1 MGKRLTPEE
10 KEARLKA
17 YEEAKA
23 EKAAARL
30 ERRKARVEAYEKA
43 RAERQRKREYEKKGI
58 KPAELN
64 ENSKA
69 GQVKKFPTYQ
79 GEIKVGDE
87 VGFRFLNMAMSGKL
101 VGIEK
106 TRNYRVRETEEGIV
120 EEEDTGKNAYINF
133 YQVVE
138 NSTGVVYPIK
148 KNDILARK
156 VNNIWYDEF
165 NRRYLR

>member
-30 ERRKARVEAYEKA
+30 EKRKARVEAYEKA
-43 RAERQRKREYEKKGI
+43 KAERKRKKEYEKKGI
-58 KPAELN
+58 KPAELS

-69 GQVKKFPTYQ
+69 GQAKRFPTYQ
-79 GEIKVGDE
+79 GEIEVGDE
-87 VGFRFLNMAMSGKL
+87 VGFRFLNIAMAGKL
-101 VGIEK
+101 ESIERV
-106 TRNYRVRETEEGIV
+106 RNYRVRETEEGLV
-120 EEEDTGKNAYINF
+120 EEEDTGKNAFINF
-133 YQVVE
+133 YQVIE
-138 NSTGVVYPIK
+138 NSTGIVYPIRR
-148 KNDILARK
+148 NDILARK